1 MVDEMSVAAADEA
14 VVTEDMI
21 AALKGRA
28 AFYDLLAA
36 IYFRPLTAE
45 QIDNIAEMDWSEYA
59 DVNELFADGVNDITR
74 YLRKRNSGTRQALAV
89 DFTSAFAG
97 TSSWKGRYAVPYESV
112 HTSEE
117 GLMFQ
122 DAYHEVFQ
130 LYKANHVAKAEATT
144 SPTITCRSCAS
155 SSWCSQIASLPPLR
169 PRRRGGPASGSHVPR
184 VPRRPYPLVVRH
196 VPGSGASAFGDALLS
211 GRLEDF
217 QGFLP
222 RGRRAFGCYR
232 RRARAAP
239 RGARG
244 EVTWDFAI
252 ILAVTI
258 VGCFALRNPLKALP
272 VAFYAAAIAIDVVY
286 VYGVFFG
293 LPARHLEPAVRPHP
307 EVRAVAGPVRGR
319 HVHRMPEPGRPR
331 YHWLKP
337 VRSELSIVAW
347 FLSLGHM
354 AVYLESY
361 LPRLLGGGEIGGNV
375 MGAFVLAVVLL
386 VLLVV
391 LGVTSFAFVK
401 RQMSTASWKKVQKLA
416 YPFFGLVYVHLLL
429 MLLPSA
435 LHGGLAAQ
443 ASVVVYSVGGS
454 SAMPSAAWAG
464 VGRPE
469 RRGWQCPRPTTRLPP
484 SPTNRKWYRRPIGSH
499 RGALGC
505 RRALLR

>member
-1 MVDEMSVAAADEA
+1 M
-14 VVTEDMI
+14 
-21 AALKGRA
+21 
-28 AFYDLLAA
+28 
-36 IYFRPLTAE
+36 
-45 QIDNIAEMDWSEYA
+45 
-59 DVNELFADGVNDITR
+59 
-74 YLRKRNSGTRQALAV
+74 
-89 DFTSAFAG
+89 
-97 TSSWKGRYAVPYESV
+97 
-112 HTSEE
+112 
-117 GLMFQ
+117 
-122 DAYHEVFQ
+122 
-130 LYKANHVAKAEATT
+130 
-144 SPTITCRSCAS
+144 
-155 SSWCSQIASLPPLR
+155 
-169 PRRRGGPASGSHVPR
+169 
-184 VPRRPYPLVVRH
+184 
-196 VPGSGASAFGDALLS
+196 
-211 GRLEDF
+211 
-217 QGFLP
+217 
-222 RGRRAFGCYR
+222 
-232 RRARAAP
+232 
-239 RGARG
+239 
-244 EVTWDFAI
+244 DFAI

-293 LPARHLEPAVRPHP
+293 LP
-307 EVRAVAGPVRGR
+307 RAIWSPLFVLIQKCELSLALFVVVMFIGCLNRG
-319 HVHRMPEPGRPR
+319 GRA

-443 ASVVVYSVGGS
+443 ASVAVYSVVF
-454 SAMPSAAWAG
+454 
-464 VGRPE
+464 VGYAVLR
-469 RRGWQCPRPTTRLPP
+469 
-484 SPTNRKWYRRPIGSH
+484 I
-499 RGALGC
+499 
-505 RRALLR
+505 RRAAVDRRKEESGRVGDAVQNPA